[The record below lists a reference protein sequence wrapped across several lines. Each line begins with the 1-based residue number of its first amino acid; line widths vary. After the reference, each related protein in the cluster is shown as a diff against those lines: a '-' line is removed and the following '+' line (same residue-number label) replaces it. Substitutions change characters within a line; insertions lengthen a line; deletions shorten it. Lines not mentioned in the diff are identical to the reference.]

1 MAIGN
6 STREINMTP
15 LIDVLL
21 VLLIIFMVIT
31 PITPKGLEAK
41 ISQDSPAV
49 VTEPDQSIVVSVA
62 KDGSLRV
69 NQEQVS
75 IDSLR
80 ARLKEILGR
89 RATRVCFVSGAG
101 ELEYEAVAQVLDI
114 ARDEGLNQV
123 ALMRMV
129 N

>member
-1 MAIGN
+1 MAMGN
-6 STREINMTP
+6 STQEINMTP

-21 VLLIIFMVIT
+21 VLLVIFMVIT

-41 ISQDSPAV
+41 MPQDSLAV
-49 VTEPDQSIVVSVA
+49 VAEPDQAVVVNVA
-62 KDGSLRV
+62 KDGSIHL
-69 NQEQVS
+69 NQELVS
-75 IDSLR
+75 KDRLR
-80 ARLKEILGR
+80 DRLREVLGR
-89 RATRVCFVSGAG
+89 RSARVCFVTGAS

-123 ALMRMV
+123 ALMRML